1 MARTATPLP
10 RTAPSLPTSLDL
22 SPDPTIKGKTA
33 AVSWYREVMGLD
45 NVGIGLVAKATND
58 RTLPSYK
65 ISNAVWYSTVDLYN
79 FIAGM
84 RRDWRST
91 GS

>member
-10 RTAPSLPTSLDL
+10 RIEPALPTSLDL
-22 SPDPTIKGKTA
+22 SPDPSIKGKA
-33 AVSWYREVMGLD
+33 GAVEWYRDVMGLD
-45 NVGIGLVAKATND
+45 NVGLGLVIKATND
-58 RTLPSYK
+58 RSLPSYK